1 MISLELSTIQAK
13 DEQRAMLAE
22 AMASYSGQ
30 IEQLPGIQA
39 KPLPPHSWRGDL
51 VLPGSST
58 NTRQEN
64 KDLALAKRIREL
76 TEKGAGITA
85 IGHEL
90 KVDTRRLTRI
100 AAEYGITLNDL
111 KRGRPAESVKVIER
125 RAALAVKIRPLAA
138 RGLRIDQIAAQAGCG
153 KETAIL
159 VMEQFNIPRGPKM
172 NLEA

>member
-13 DEQRAMLAE
+13 DAQRAMLAE
-22 AMASYSGQ
+22 AMASFTGQ

-39 KPLPPHSWRGDL
+39 KPIPPHSWRGDL

-58 NTRQEN
+58 NAKQEN
-64 KDLALAKRIREL
+64 QDLALARRVREL

-90 KVDTRRLTRI
+90 KVDTRRISRI
-100 AAEYGITLNDL
+100 AADFGIKLNDL

-125 RAALAVKIRPLAA
+125 RAMLAAKIRPLAA

-172 NLEA
+172 DLEA